1 MAIFDII
8 VITAIGISGLIGFI
22 TGFVRGGL
30 FVVSWFGSMVVTVY
44 AFPYAKPVAREN
56 FGGEL
61 MTDLATAGAIFLV
74 ALIFLHLISHVV
86 GERVRRSR
94 LNALDRSLGLLAG
107 LVTPM
112 VILCLAYLVVIDSMP
127 EEWLEEARTQ
137 SLVEQGAV
145 WLRSVLPDDLR
156 EQSDELLRDG
166 RGALHNLN
174 DALPPAQLLL
184 EPRVEAAPPG
194 RQGYSRAERLEL
206 DGMLRERR

>member
-8 VITAIGISGLIGFI
+8 VIAAIGIGGLIGFI

-30 FVVSWFGSMVVTVY
+30 FVLSWFGSMVVTVY
-44 AFPYAKPVAREN
+44 VFPYAKPIAREN

-74 ALIFLHLISHVV
+74 ALIFLHLISHAA

-94 LNALDRSLGLLAG
+94 MNALDRSLGLLAG

-112 VILCLAYLVVIDSMP
+112 VILCLAYMVVVDSMP
-127 EEWLEEARTQ
+127 REWLEEARTER
-137 SLVEQGAV
+137 LVEQGAL

-156 EQSDELLRDG
+156 ERSDELLRDG
-166 RGALHNLN
+166 RGALRGLN
-174 DALPPAQLLL
+174 DALPPAQLLR
-184 EPRVEAAPPG
+184 EPQVGAAPQVQ
-194 RQGYSRAERLEL
+194 QGYNRAERLEL
-206 DGMLRERR
+206 DNMLQERR